1 MYGKS
6 SEKLTALTFSC
17 TDSAVTFLSG
27 KGGILETHKLF
38 GGMNKSVFLRL
49 AFVLALKNPPTKTQ
63 FLEAL
68 KYSTNAVTF
77 DSFCKQFKGG
87 KN

>member
-6 SEKLTALTFSC
+6 TEKLTALSFSC

-49 AFVLALKNPPTKTQ
+49 AFVHALKNPPTRAQ
-63 FLEAL
+63 LLEAL
-68 KYSTNAVTF
+68 KFTSNPVAF
-77 DSFCKQFKGG
+77 DFFCKQFKGG